1 MLTAGRKRVRVPI
14 LCNGKQT
21 RLGRISMETKT
32 KIAGGAGSQNVS
44 ARWPDYAF
52 TMLIC
57 FSSWQDQIACGELWS
72 YFSKDPRSFRGLDQL
87 LFAIENA
94 VDEAGRPAAWQQP
107 RQVFER
113 QNPVVAQAPGP
124 YYEPQALA
132 GKRGAYYTASVRVY
146 YRQHASIQGELTLSE
161 PPRKIRFR
169 SALELLHLLWS
180 ALAGASC

>member
-1 MLTAGRKRVRVPI
+1 
-14 LCNGKQT
+14 
-21 RLGRISMETKT
+21 METKT
-32 KIAGGAGSQNVS
+32 TTAGKTGSQNFS

-57 FSSWQDQIACGELWS
+57 FSSWQDQIAQGELWS
-72 YFSKDPRSFRGLDQL
+72 YFSKDPRPFRGLDQL
-87 LFAIENA
+87 LFAMENA
-94 VDEAGRPAAWQQP
+94 IDEAGRPAAWQEP
-107 RQVFER
+107 RQVFEK
-113 QNPVVAQAPGP
+113 QSPSQPQASGP

>member
-1 MLTAGRKRVRVPI
+1 M
-14 LCNGKQT
+14 
-21 RLGRISMETKT
+21 RLGRDSMEAKT
-32 KIAGGAGSQNVS
+32 NQTGVAGVQQTTHS

-57 FSSWQDQIACGELWS
+57 FSSWEDQVAQGELWS
-72 YFSKDPRSFRGLDQL
+72 YFSREPRKFRGLDQL
-87 LFAIENA
+87 LFAMEEAI
-94 VDEAGRPAAWQQP
+94 DEAGRPAVWREP
-107 RQVFER
+107 RQLS
-113 QNPVVAQAPGP
+113 QQQAPPPAKPQGP
-124 YYEPQALA
+124 CYEPQALA

-146 YRQHASIQGELTLSE
+146 YRQHASIQGELTISD

>member
-1 MLTAGRKRVRVPI
+1 
-14 LCNGKQT
+14 
-21 RLGRISMETKT
+21 METKT

-94 VDEAGRPAAWQQP
+94 VDEAGLPLGSSPGKFLKGKIPSLPRRRALTMSPRPWRAS
-107 RQVFER
+107 E
-113 QNPVVAQAPGP
+113 
-124 YYEPQALA
+124 ALIIPPL
-132 GKRGAYYTASVRVY
+132 S
-146 YRQHASIQGELTLSE
+146 ASIIVSTPAFKASLLSAS
-161 PPRKIRFR
+161 RLAKSG
-169 SALELLHLLWS
+169 SA
-180 ALAGASC
+180 AL

>member
-1 MLTAGRKRVRVPI
+1 MLTAGGKRVRVPI

-132 GKRGAYYTASVRVY
+132 GK
-146 YRQHASIQGELTLSE
+146 
-161 PPRKIRFR
+161 
-169 SALELLHLLWS
+169 
-180 ALAGASC
+180 

>member
-1 MLTAGRKRVRVPI
+1 
-14 LCNGKQT
+14 
-21 RLGRISMETKT
+21 METKT

-94 VDEAGRPAAWQQP
+94 MDEAGRPAAW
-107 RQVFER
+107 
-113 QNPVVAQAPGP
+113 
-124 YYEPQALA
+124 
-132 GKRGAYYTASVRVY
+132 
-146 YRQHASIQGELTLSE
+146 
-161 PPRKIRFR
+161 
-169 SALELLHLLWS
+169 
-180 ALAGASC
+180 